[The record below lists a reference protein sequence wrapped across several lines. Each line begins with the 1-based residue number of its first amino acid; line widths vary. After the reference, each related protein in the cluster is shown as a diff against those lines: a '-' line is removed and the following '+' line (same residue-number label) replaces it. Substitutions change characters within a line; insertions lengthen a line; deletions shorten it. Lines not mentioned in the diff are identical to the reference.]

1 MNSNI
6 VRKIGFYFCG
16 FALLLAIGLTFY
28 NQAQKGLWQ
37 AEVRHATE
45 QWAYWEA
52 RKDFVNGRLRL
63 LRLEG
68 KNWELKF
75 SGEHEG
81 PFEIWIPQYFPSI
94 GEAERYGRKQYVEL
108 YNLNMR
114 NFLIAAKQTGKEE
127 QPNAHPEARGTN
139 ANSNP

>member
-1 MNSNI
+1 MNANI
-6 VRKIGFYFCG
+6 IRKTGYYFSG
-16 FALLLAIGLTFY
+16 FALLLAIGLTLY

-52 RKDFVNGRLRL
+52 RKDLVNGRLRL

-68 KNWELKF
+68 ENWELKF

-81 PFEIWIPQYFPSI
+81 PFEIWIPQCFPSI
-94 GEAERYGRKQYVEL
+94 SEASKFSKKQYVEL

-114 NFLIAAKQTGKEE
+114 NFLIVSKQTDKEK
-127 QPNAHPEARGTN
+127 QSNAYPEARGTN